1 MKTPAFRAFRSFSE
15 LARIR
20 PRSPKA
26 VPQKPKAPDALP
38 ETLSDGELFARSPC
52 GTSFPWVGVPFHP
65 GRLRGWRSRTPSTT
79 RKKGLRLLQEFVSG
93 KGPFD
98 LTMSG
103 EYLEGTPHPEGR
115 RWIGG
120 LRRGRFSVQAHLDLH
135 GMVAAEARKA
145 FEDFIRSSLERGHG
159 CVRVVHGRG
168 NHSREGRPTL
178 KDKLSKWLD
187 TRRMSRHVI
196 AYASARL
203 ADGGGGALYILLRRR

>member
-26 VPQKPKAPDALP
+26 VPQKPKAPGGLP
-38 ETLSDGELFARSPC
+38 ETLSDGELFARSMRD
-52 GTSFPWVGVPFHP
+52 VVP
-65 GRLRGWRSRTPSTT
+65 LGWSSVPSRPTPALEIPDAIDDEDE
-79 RKKGLRLLQEFVSG
+79 GLRLLQEFVSG

-120 LRRGRFSVQAHLDLH
+120 LRKGRFSVQAHLDLH

-178 KDKLSKWLD
+178 KEKLSQWLD

>member
-1 MKTPAFRAFRSFSE
+1 MKTPAYRAFKSFAG

-20 PRSPKA
+20 PRSPA
-26 VPQKPKAPDALP
+26 VVPEEPKAPTGLP
-38 ETLSDGELFARSPC
+38 ETLSDDQLFALSMRE
-52 GTSFPWVGVPFHP
+52 VVP
-65 GRLRGWRSRTPSTT
+65 LGWSSAPSRPTPVLEIPDPIDDEEE
-79 RKKGLRLLQEFVSG
+79 GLCLLQEFVSG
-93 KGPFD
+93 KGRFD

-120 LRRGRFSVQAHLDLH
+120 LRKGRFSVQAHLDLH
-135 GMVAAEARKA
+135 GLVASEARKA
-145 FEDFIRSSLERGHG
+145 FEAFIHSSLKQGHG

-178 KDKLSKWLD
+178 KERLSKWLD

-196 AYASARL
+196 AYATARL

>member
-1 MKTPAFRAFRSFSE
+1 MKTPEFRAFKSFSE

-20 PRSPKA
+20 PRSPVA
-26 VPQKPKAPDALP
+26 VPKKPKPPGGLP
-38 ETLSDGELFARSPC
+38 ETLSDGELFALSMRD
-52 GTSFPWVGVPFHP
+52 VVP
-65 GRLRGWRSRTPSTT
+65 LGWSATPTRTTPALEIPDTIDDEEE
-79 RKKGLRLLQEFVSG
+79 GLRLLQEFVSG
-93 KGPFD
+93 KGRFD

-120 LRRGRFSVQAHLDLH
+120 LRKGRFSVQAHLDLH
-135 GMVAAEARKA
+135 GLVVADARKA
-145 FEDFIRSSLERGHG
+145 FEDFIRSSLKRGHG
-159 CVRVVHGRG
+159 CVRVIHGRG
-168 NHSREGRPTL
+168 NHSREGQPTL
-178 KDKLSKWLD
+178 KDWLTKWLD